1 MSRSIGPNSNLV
13 ARNVSPFGIPA
24 SWPFPLRFFGSRLP
38 TSSLRRTYLLPVIS
52 AIAPITYDP
61 MAHLLVTLWIKY
73 AVRQRRPCGLM
84 LLVVS
89 SHR

>member
-1 MSRSIGPNSNLV
+1 
-13 ARNVSPFGIPA
+13 
-24 SWPFPLRFFGSRLP
+24 
-38 TSSLRRTYLLPVIS
+38 
-52 AIAPITYDP
+52 